1 MDLKIDAFL
10 KFWFFIETKIGPFVL
25 GTVQISTAFLFFF
38 GWKLVLHFSLL
49 GV

>member
-10 KFWFFIETKIGPFVL
+10 KFCFFIETKIGPFVL
-25 GTVQISTAFLFFF
+25 GTVQISTAFFFF